1 METTM
6 EIIKEPWCKTL
17 FFYPFRAVASLFS
30 ALSMDDKGFS
40 LKKILAT
47 YSTYL
52 AGHFTELWLAP
63 NNVIVLV
70 LMWLIYA
77 GILVGIYSISD
88 ISKAVNSYKGNS
100 EKTIE
105 ENK

>member
-1 METTM
+1 MET
-6 EIIKEPWCKTL
+6 KEPIWKQILYYIPRLITA
-17 FFYPFRAVASLFS
+17 FIG
-30 ALSMDDKGFS
+30 ALSMKDEGLS

-77 GILVGIYSISD
+77 GILVGIYSIAD
-88 ISKAVNSYKGNS
+88 ISKAINSYKGD
-100 EKTIE
+100 KKDDATV
-105 ENK
+105 